1 MPIAPERKPADRAEQ
16 LIIHNILTGTFPH
29 NSNLPAERQLAGTL
43 GVTRPTLREVLQ
55 RLGRDGWLE
64 IHHGKPT
71 RVRDYMTEG
80 SLSLLPEVTG
90 SGTVDPALVS
100 SLLDLRLLI
109 APSYT
114 RMAVETRPADV
125 YMMIQSL
132 ADLPDDA
139 AGTALFDWRV
149 HYGLAVLSGNPIF
162 ALILK
167 DLEGFSETMLAEV
180 YARLDIR
187 QTVRT
192 AYRMIGKAA
201 RAGEPDAAEA
211 LMRRV
216 LQESSSGFIGTTGLT
231 S

>member
-1 MPIAPERKPADRAEQ
+1 MPTVSERKPADRAEQ
-16 LIIHNILTGTFPH
+16 LIIRNILTGIFPP

-55 RLGRDGWLE
+55 RLERDGWLE

-71 RVRDYMTEG
+71 RVRDYLTEG
-80 SLSLLPEVTG
+80 SLSLLPEATE
-90 SGTVDPALVS
+90 SGPVDPALVS

-109 APSYT
+109 APVYT

-125 YMMIQSL
+125 HMMIQSL
-132 ADLPDDA
+132 ADLPEDA
-139 AGTALFDWRV
+139 AGTALLDWRV

-162 ALILK
+162 ALIMK
-167 DLEGFSETMLAEV
+167 DLEGFSETMLTEV
-180 YARLDIR
+180 YQKIEIR

-216 LQESSSGFIGTTGLT
+216 LQESSTGFLKHTG
-231 S
+231 